1 MTSRT
6 SPPKSEWSCATNMFW
21 DIVRATRITTR
32 GGARSR
38 SSSARQRDCRLL
50 TSLQEPATTLAA
62 NNPVGPSYRL
72 PRPCR
77 GGEREV
83 TARSQRISY
92 PSAVVRAIVAS
103 FLFAFTT
110 SAQLPV
116 PTSAPPPPG
125 QAPAAN
131 TSQEGSKI
139 KVDVNL
145 VVLHTTVVDDRGK
158 FVDGLKQENFRVF
171 EDKVEQKLSVFRRE
185 DIPVSMGLVIDNS
198 GSMRDKRPRVNE
210 AAITLVE
217 ASNPQDE
224 AFVGNFN
231 DDFYLDLDKDFT
243 SSVPELK
250 QALERIDSR
259 GSTALYDAVIGS
271 MDHLRKGRKDKKVLL
286 VVTDGEDNVSRN
298 SLEKTLR
305 EIQKSNVVIYT
316 IGLFSDEDK
325 KNRKKAMRALKDIS
339 AASGGISYFP
349 ENVDDVHNICDQVA
363 RDIRN
368 QYTLGY
374 YPTNTKKDGTFRTVQ
389 VDIIPPR
396 GRGKLSARTRN
407 GYFAPGQA
415 AASNSPVS
423 TPPSTVASVSGQ

>member
-1 MTSRT
+1 
-6 SPPKSEWSCATNMFW
+6 
-21 DIVRATRITTR
+21 
-32 GGARSR
+32 
-38 SSSARQRDCRLL
+38 
-50 TSLQEPATTLAA
+50 LAA
-62 NNPVGPSYRL
+62 QAILPVLLLFSASL
-72 PRPCR
+72 FL
-77 GGEREV
+77 
-83 TARSQRISY
+83 
-92 PSAVVRAIVAS
+92 PSA
-103 FLFAFTT
+103 
-110 SAQLPV
+110 SAQDNPITV
-116 PTSAPPPPG
+116 PNSQPPPPNQDPNRQG
-125 QAPAAN
+125 
-131 TSQEGSKI
+131 GSI
-139 KVDVNL
+139 KVDVSL
-145 VVLHTTVVDDRGK
+145 VVLHTTVLDDRGK
-158 FVDGLKQENFRVF
+158 FVDGLKEENFRVF
-171 EDKVEQKLSVFRRE
+171 EDKAEQKLSVFKRE
-185 DIPVSMGLVIDNS
+185 DVPVSMGLVIDNS

-210 AAITLVE
+210 AALTLVQ

-224 AFVGNFN
+224 SFVVNFN
-231 DDFYLDLDKDFT
+231 DDYYLDLDKDFT
-243 SSVPELK
+243 SSIPELK
-250 QALERIDSR
+250 EALERIDAR